1 MCCSVNSCNSSCC
14 AESDKCILHC
24 NKDKI
29 SVDIDEFFYCFIDY
43 LITAITKL
51 KQGGV
56 DVSAHPDD
64 YSSKLKEYLTGVYKN
79 KSSITLSHEISEYL
93 SDVRLNIYGIDFPD
107 TALGI
112 QLDLQCY
119 LYKNLQLVTY
129 QKCSF
134 RYESVELEYS
144 NIDYV
149 VCYFFQRIILT
160 KKYLSGTSDES
171 FRSSNFTN
179 CTFYNDVCFSERG
192 LEGKTKLHVN
202 HQPFKE
208 CNFLF
213 KLNFEN
219 YIFSG
224 KFLLNDS
231 SKTNGSENKGRIEEI
246 TIKNC
251 IFECACKINDYKIEN
266 ISFFN
271 TIFNDKFEMKF
282 CNIKNANID
291 NTNFKKV
298 ADFFSS
304 KFECF
309 EITKSIFESFAAFED
324 TEFGIKNQ
332 TKDTPAIFK
341 YITFNEFSNFRQAK
355 FFDGLDIEK
364 ANFAQVPNFLNAVV
378 PLQNTPRETF
388 RIIKHSFDGVGN
400 HVDANEYFA
409 LEMRRR
415 RRELGIRG
423 LLSSNEGGV
432 LLLNLIF
439 SNFGKWYL
447 LPVMWF
453 IALAF
458 TANITYDA
466 IDWIL
471 ILYSEGWT
479 TERENFWIECM
490 LAMNNY
496 VADIGT
502 LTPLIREG
510 VESISLFFNV
520 FFAMLTWQI
529 IVAVKRNV
537 RR

>member
-1 MCCSVNSCNSSCC
+1 MCCNVDSCNNSCY
-14 AESDKCILHC
+14 AECGECILHC
-24 NKDKI
+24 NKEKM
-29 SVDIDEFFYCFIDY
+29 SVNIDEFFYGVIDY

-51 KQGGV
+51 KQDRI
-56 DVSAHPDD
+56 DVSAYSED
-64 YSSKLKEYLTGVYKN
+64 YSSKLKKYLSDIYK
-79 KSSITLSHEISEYL
+79 KKPSITLSSEISEYL

-107 TALGI
+107 TALEI
-112 QLDLQCY
+112 QLVLQCY
-119 LYKNLQLVTY
+119 LYKNVRLVTY

-134 RYESVELEYS
+134 RYGSAEFEYS

-149 VCYFFQRIILT
+149 ACYFFQRIILT
-160 KKYLSGTSDES
+160 KKYLSGTSDVSCRS
-171 FRSSNFTN
+171 FNFTY
-179 CTFYNDVCFSERG
+179 CTFYNDVCFSERDI
-192 LEGKTKLHVN
+192 EGKTKLHVN
-202 HQPFKE
+202 HQPFEK
-208 CNFLF
+208 CSFLS
-213 KLNFEN
+213 KLKFEN

-224 KFLLNDS
+224 KFLFVDS
-231 SKTNGSENKGRIEEI
+231 NFFKEIKGKIKEI

-251 IFECACKINDYKIEN
+251 IFECACKINHYDIDKIK
-266 ISFFN
+266 IFN
-271 TIFNDKFEMKF
+271 TVFNDKFEMKL
-282 CNIKNANID
+282 CNIKSANID
-291 NTNFKKV
+291 NTNFKKI

-304 KFECF
+304 KFTNF
-309 EITKSIFESFAAFED
+309 EITKSIFEKFAAFED
-324 TEFGIKNQ
+324 TEFGINKQ

-341 YITFNEFSNFRQAK
+341 YVTFNEFSNFRQAK

-409 LEMRRR
+409 LEMRKR

-466 IDWIL
+466 IDWTL

-520 FFAMLTWQI
+520 FFAILTWQI